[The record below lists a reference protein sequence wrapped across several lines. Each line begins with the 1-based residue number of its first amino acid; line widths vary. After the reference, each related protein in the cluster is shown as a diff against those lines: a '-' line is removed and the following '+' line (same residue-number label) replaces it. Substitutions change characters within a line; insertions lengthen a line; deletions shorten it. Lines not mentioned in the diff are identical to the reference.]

1 MSNVTQ
7 CQLTP
12 VGNLSSHFEQ
22 SSKYGL
28 KIGNM
33 NVRSLAPSSDLVS
46 DYVRRYNID
55 VICFTETWLR
65 RGAPDIPLNNLV
77 AASRLDRRKKKGGG
91 VAIYCRNDL
100 SYSKLKSPSLPPS
113 SHLELTWIAVQ
124 CGHNRSLVIGCVYR
138 PPTHDKIKEDL
149 EALEQSIQKFLSEG
163 KQLILCG
170 DLNCDILRPTLPHVR
185 QLLSLINN
193 LGLHQCVRE
202 PTRITNSSS
211 TLIDIVLVTHL

>member
-55 VICFTETWLR
+55 VTMSYR
-65 RGAPDIPLNNLV
+65 NV
-77 AASRLDRRKKKGGG
+77 A
-91 VAIYCRNDL
+91 
-100 SYSKLKSPSLPPS
+100 
-113 SHLELTWIAVQ
+113 
-124 CGHNRSLVIGCVYR
+124 
-138 PPTHDKIKEDL
+138 
-149 EALEQSIQKFLSEG
+149 
-163 KQLILCG
+163 
-170 DLNCDILRPTLPHVR
+170 
-185 QLLSLINN
+185 
-193 LGLHQCVRE
+193 
-202 PTRITNSSS
+202 
-211 TLIDIVLVTHL
+211 